1 MGNVNSLNNKTD
13 ELTALF
19 VDCATRKNRTI
30 DLLYANVKDAYSATP
45 LPPLGSSDHN
55 LIHLQPLYVPKVQRL
70 PTTTRTFREW
80 TPVAEETLRDCFE
93 ITDWHLLQGSD
104 DLEEATA
111 CTTDYINFCM
121 DIVAPTK
128 TVRCY
133 PNNKPWVTSEV
144 KQLLNRKKKLFKEG
158 NFTELRSVQRELKST
173 LKEAKVAYGRKVEKK
188 MSDNSR
194 EAWQGLRNITGCGK
208 KRCMVDGDPSMA
220 NDLNQFYNRF
230 GNFGTGGGHSV
241 VTSQAPSPPQP
252 ALDNDSGNDPEDH
265 FSVGSDL
272 PHSEPPTLSDT
283 PPCDKY
289 MDTTSTHP
297 PALPMAS
304 TPTICNSAIAP
315 PLMDTAGPPTPTV
328 ATPRSSPS
336 PLPLETTY
344 PPPPSTPP
352 TLPNLIR
359 PQPSLTITSE
369 QLLLAGFYGRPWS
382 MEQRKVL
389 FQWMQRWGLNT
400 YLYGPKDDLKHRL
413 LWRELYTPEEEVQV
427 RTLICEAEARG
438 LSFVYALSPG
448 QDIIFSSACDLSLLK
463 RKLSQV
469 SELGCKA
476 FAILFDDI
484 DHSMCQAD
492 SEAFSSFAHAQVSVT
507 NEIYSFLGEPPI
519 FLFCPTEY
527 CDSLCSPSVAKSPY
541 LLTVGEDLMQGIAV
555 IWTGSR
561 VISRELSADSLSE
574 VRTVL
579 QRPPLLWD
587 NLHANDYDSRRV
599 FLGPFKGRPP
609 GLHDHLSGLLLNPNC
624 EFEANYIPLHTLG
637 AWHRCG
643 QDNGKDEAGQY
654 CSDRALN
661 TALVDWIEELNQP
674 LLPGKTLTAT
684 TTGGAG
690 EPKPSKPSTE
700 HYSGGSGSSS
710 PPGKESSTAPL
721 RSPSEPPQRQA
732 EGKQAATSPTSPTS
746 ATSATTP
753 TSATTTT
760 SATSPT
766 PIVPAVHSNGDQASR
781 ADSHS
786 STRSLV
792 EKPLGRGLSGG
803 KNPLSE
809 SQVRLL
815 VGLHYLPHE
824 YGPAA
829 KGLLQDLTWLKAH
842 CHYVSA
848 NGHKKKALPHKVEE
862 WRARAV
868 QFLSA
873 CDQVAL
879 LHEGVVN
886 SVNRAVL
893 YDLYPYVW
901 DLRNTLLV
909 AKAFVSWLEGRI
921 LSDSSTSGSWKNC
934 FHWCGTTPGSEMM
947 GVESEPWAFKGGLC
961 GEMQLLLP
969 MGTSPELFIHPPPL
983 FPSAR
988 LYNVRPF
995 HSKDK
1000 MELYRMV
1007 RQLHQRA
1014 RGQPDLSVIHPDFYG
1029 DRCLGAVL
1037 ALCPEYSLVLEDELG
1052 VCGCALGILDV
1063 RHFAKRW
1070 HASWLPAMRDKYP
1083 PQALGMG
1090 TGSSGHQGT
1099 KEALQCF
1106 KEETPDY
1113 PDSLLFHFPSQLRLD
1128 ALPELV
1134 DCSVSRSLLTALLT
1148 ALKANGSR
1156 GVFCEVQPMEQMR
1169 MEFLTKLGFLEI
1181 LRVEASTR
1189 EGLVLGRLL

>member
-1 MGNVNSLNNKTD
+1 MEDK
-13 ELTALF
+13 
-19 VDCATRKNRTI
+19 KN
-30 DLLYANVKDAYSATP
+30 
-45 LPPLGSSDHN
+45 
-55 LIHLQPLYVPKVQRL
+55 
-70 PTTTRTFREW
+70 TFLCG
-80 TPVAEETLRDCFE
+80 V
-93 ITDWHLLQGSD
+93 
-104 DLEEATA
+104 
-111 CTTDYINFCM
+111 
-121 DIVAPTK
+121 
-128 TVRCY
+128 
-133 PNNKPWVTSEV
+133 
-144 KQLLNRKKKLFKEG
+144 
-158 NFTELRSVQRELKST
+158 
-173 LKEAKVAYGRKVEKK
+173 VE
-188 MSDNSR
+188 
-194 EAWQGLRNITGCGK
+194 
-208 KRCMVDGDPSMA
+208 
-220 NDLNQFYNRF
+220 
-230 GNFGTGGGHSV
+230 
-241 VTSQAPSPPQP
+241 
-252 ALDNDSGNDPEDH
+252 
-265 FSVGSDL
+265 
-272 PHSEPPTLSDT
+272 
-283 PPCDKY
+283 
-289 MDTTSTHP
+289 
-297 PALPMAS
+297 
-304 TPTICNSAIAP
+304 
-315 PLMDTAGPPTPTV
+315 
-328 ATPRSSPS
+328 
-336 PLPLETTY
+336 
-344 PPPPSTPP
+344 
-352 TLPNLIR
+352 
-359 PQPSLTITSE
+359 
-369 QLLLAGFYGRPWS
+369 GFYGRPWS
-382 MEQRKVL
+382 MEQRRVL

-413 LWRELYTPEEEVQV
+413 LWRELYTVDEEVQV
-427 RTLICEAEARG
+427 KTLISEAEARG

-448 QDIIFSSACDLSLLK
+448 QDIIFSSSCDLSLLK
-463 RKLSQV
+463 RKLNQV
-469 SELGCKA
+469 AELGCKA

-507 NEIYSFLGEPPI
+507 NEIYSFLGEPPV

-541 LLTVGEDLMQGIAV
+541 LLTVGEDLLPGISV

-609 GLHDHLSGLLLNPNC
+609 GLHGHLSGVLLNPNC
-624 EFEANYIPLHTLG
+624 EFEANYIPLHTLA

-643 QDNGKDEAGQY
+643 QEDRKDDAAQY
-654 CSDRALN
+654 CPDRALN
-661 TALVDWIEELNQP
+661 TALLDWIEELNQP
-674 LLPGKTLTAT
+674 LLPGRQVRSNDHKSSRASSKSQASDSAADGCKTAD
-684 TTGGAG
+684 
-690 EPKPSKPSTE
+690 PKPSKTSSE
-700 HYSGGSGSSS
+700 HSSRKDNTALHSSS
-710 PPGKESSTAPL
+710 E
-721 RSPSEPPQRQA
+721 PQRP
-732 EGKQAATSPTSPTS
+732 ESKQ
-746 ATSATTP
+746 ATTP
-753 TSATTTT
+753 S
-760 SATSPT
+760 S
-766 PIVPAVHSNGDQASR
+766 VHSNGDQASR
-781 ADSHS
+781 ADSHA

-829 KGLLQDLTWLKAH
+829 KGLLQDLTWLKAN
-842 CHYVSA
+842 CQCVSA
-848 NGHKKKALPHKVEE
+848 NGNKKKALPQKVEE
-862 WRARAV
+862 WRGRAV

-921 LSDSSTSGSWKNC
+921 LSDSSSSGSWKNC
-934 FHWCGTTPGSEMM
+934 FHWCGTTSGSELL
-947 GVESEPWAFKGGLC
+947 GVEAEPWAFKGGLC

-969 MGTSPELFIHPPPL
+969 MGTNTELFIHPPPL

-1007 RQLHQRA
+1007 RQLHQRS

-1037 ALCPEYSLVLEDELG
+1037 ALCPEYSFVLEDELG
-1052 VCGCALGILDV
+1052 VCGCVLGILDV
-1063 RHFAKRW
+1063 GHFAKRW
-1070 HASWLPAMRDKYP
+1070 QASWLPAMRDKYP
-1083 PQALGMG
+1083 PQALGN
-1090 TGSSGHQGT
+1090 SGHAGT

-1106 KEETPDY
+1106 MEEQPDY
-1113 PDSLLFHFPSQLRLD
+1113 PDSLLYHFPSQLRLD

-1156 GVFCEVQPMEQMR
+1156 GVFCELQPMDQLR

-1181 LRVEASTR
+1181 LRVEASSR